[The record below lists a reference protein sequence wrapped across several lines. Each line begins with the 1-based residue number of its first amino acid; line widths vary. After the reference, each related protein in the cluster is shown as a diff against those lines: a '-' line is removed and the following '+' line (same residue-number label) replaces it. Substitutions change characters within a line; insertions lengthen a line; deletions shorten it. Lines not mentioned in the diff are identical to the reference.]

1 MMLLLA
7 LCANNS
13 PLATSKA
20 SFALRIYLNKKN
32 RVKSAVLICM
42 PACHNREGYLIVVPN
57 PISNL

>member
-32 RVKSAVLICM
+32 RGSAVLICM
-42 PACHNREGYLIVVPN
+42 PACRNREGYLIVVPN